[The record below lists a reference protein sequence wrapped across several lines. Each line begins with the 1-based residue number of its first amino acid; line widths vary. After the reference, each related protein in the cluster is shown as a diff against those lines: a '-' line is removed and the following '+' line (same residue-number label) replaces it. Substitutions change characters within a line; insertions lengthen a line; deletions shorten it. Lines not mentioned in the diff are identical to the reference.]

1 MTQLRRLTL
10 VIGMTTVL
18 AGTALAGETSSPPC
32 PNPGETSSPPCSMA
46 QPVDDGLDETT
57 SVATEVELF
66 FLEATTDV
74 ITSLLTVF

>member
-10 VIGMTTVL
+10 VITLTTIL

-32 PNPGETSSPPCSMA
+32 ANPGETSSPPCST
-46 QPVDDGLDETT
+46 VILVEDGVTETT

-66 FLEATTDV
+66 FLEAATDV
-74 ITSLLTVF
+74 IKSLLTVF